1 MNFDKYKGKRMQFN
15 KIFKGLVVALP
26 VVTLMACSS
35 NSGPTEE
42 ELAAQNRA
50 AQEQAEAEAARL
62 AREQAEA
69 AQASAMEPMM
79 TMEEENR
86 KAMAA
91 LQSEQTVY
99 FEFDRANVGSEFYAI
114 LDKHAAFLVKNP
126 NQSVVIEGHCD
137 SRGTPEYNIALGER
151 RAKSV
156 ETYMQNAGVSASQ
169 MSVVSYGEEKP
180 AVEGSGEA
188 VFAKNRR
195 GVIVYQ

>member
-1 MNFDKYKGKRMQFN
+1 MQFN

-50 AQEQAEAEAARL
+50 AQEQAEADEARL

-69 AQASAMEPMM
+69 AQASAMEQRVSV
-79 TMEEENR
+79 EEENR
-86 KAMAA
+86 MAMDA
-91 LQSEQTVY
+91 LQGEQTVY
-99 FEFDRANVGSEFYAI
+99 FEFDRANLSSEFYSI

-156 ETYMQNAGVSASQ
+156 ETYMQNAGVSAAQ